1 MLKQYSCVRNDW
13 FKTAPKIVSS
23 KMIFLTVLLWKIY
36 LQFDIKVHDN
46 KKQGGNFISINYFL
60 AKSKIS
66 KSQLRSFLFFFSRLN
81 YFSNWLI
88 QIHFKEKEK
97 QLLCMHYVPQI
108 IWATT
113 KQGLENLELDKSVSA
128 PTVSNTLIRNITSIH
143 PRAWEN
149 ASEIILLMIGYRGGS
164 VRFVSAC
171 CDWLVIRQPNW
182 NLPYMA
188 QCENVC
194 F

>member
-1 MLKQYSCVRNDW
+1 
-13 FKTAPKIVSS
+13 
-23 KMIFLTVLLWKIY
+23 MIFLTVLLWKIY

-46 KKQGGNFISINYFL
+46 KKQGGNFISINYFFIL
-60 AKSKIS
+60 SLSKKQNFKITAP
-66 KSQLRSFLFFFSRLN
+66 FLSFFFSRLN

-113 KQGLENLELDKSVSA
+113 KQELENLELDKSVSA

-143 PRAWEN
+143 PRAREN

-164 VRFVSAC
+164 VRFVCAC